1 MKIGDSIKKPPTPGV
16 AATETRAGKGAE
28 KTEKAAGGQAASGN
42 VHLSSKLDA
51 LAGTVAGSS
60 VFDTNKVEDIKAAI
74 AAGQFQVD
82 PEKIADGLMDTV
94 KDLIH
99 NRKA

>member
-1 MKIGDSIKKPPTPGV
+1 MKIGDSIKKPASTGV

-28 KTEKAAGGQAASGN
+28 KTEKAGAGKVASEN
-42 VHLSSKLDA
+42 VHLSSKLEA

-60 VFDTNKVEDIKAAI
+60 VFDTNKVEEIKAAI

-82 PEKIADGLMDTV
+82 AEKIADGLMDTV

>member
-1 MKIGDSIKKPPTPGV
+1 VKIGDSIKKPAAPGV
-16 AATETRAGKGAE
+16 AATETRAGRGAA
-28 KTEKAAGGQAASGN
+28 KTEQAGGGQAASGN
-42 VHLSSKLDA
+42 VHLSSKLEA
-51 LAGTVAGSS
+51 LTSTVAGGS
-60 VFDTNKVEDIKAAI
+60 VFDTGKVQQIRAAI
-74 AAGQFQVD
+74 ASGQFQVD